1 MKKILLAAALG
12 AGLATTGLAAPA
24 WATPQSPAQTCK
36 TGTVTAGPEGPQALT
51 GPGGYFYKQG
61 GCASSVAHGAL
72 DNGGVNLSA
81 LTTQAGYVQ
90 TCQLIRSRN
99 DYPAINGEAAHF
111 GLNVPPAS
119 SIPTCVTVL
128 TALHAAIPGG

>member
-1 MKKILLAAALG
+1 MKKALLAVALG
-12 AGLATTGLAAPA
+12 AGLAATGMAAPA
-24 WATPQSPAQTCK
+24 SAAPQRPGQTCK
-36 TGTVTAGPEGPQALT
+36 TMIINGPEGPQPLT

-72 DNGGVNLSA
+72 DNGGINLSA

-90 TCQLIRSRN
+90 TCQLIRSRH
-99 DYPAINGEAAHF
+99 DYGVINGEAAQF
-111 GLNVPPAS
+111 GLDVPPAS

-128 TALHAAIPGG
+128 RALHAAFPGG

>member
-1 MKKILLAAALG
+1 MKKALLAVALG

-24 WATPQSPAQTCK
+24 WAAPQSPAQTCK
-36 TGTVTAGPEGPQALT
+36 TMSINGPEGPQPLT
-51 GPGGYFYKQG
+51 GPGGYFFKQG

-72 DNGGVNLSA
+72 DNSGANLSA

-99 DYPAINGEAAHF
+99 DYPVINGEAAQF
-111 GLNVPPAS
+111 GLHVPPAS
-119 SIPTCVTVL
+119 SIPNCLTVL
-128 TALHAAIPGG
+128 RALHAAFPGG

>member
-1 MKKILLAAALG
+1 MKKTLIAAALG

-24 WATPQSPAQTCK
+24 WATPQSPAQTCQ
-36 TGTVTAGPEGPQALT
+36 TGTVAGPDGTQALT

-61 GCASSVAHGAL
+61 GCVSSAAHGAL
-72 DNGGVNLSA
+72 DNGGADLSA

-99 DYPAINGEAAHF
+99 DYPAINGEAAQL

-119 SIPTCVTVL
+119 SIPTCITVL

>member
-1 MKKILLAAALG
+1 MKKTLLAVALG

-24 WATPQSPAQTCK
+24 SAATQSPAQTCK
-36 TGTVTAGPEGPQALT
+36 TGSISGPDGTQSLT

-61 GCASSVAHGAL
+61 GCASSVAHGAV

-90 TCQLIRSRN
+90 TCQLIRSVG
-99 DYPAINGEAAHF
+99 DYPAINGEAAQF
-111 GLNVPPAS
+111 RLDVPPAT

-128 TALHAAIPGG
+128 RALHAAIPGG